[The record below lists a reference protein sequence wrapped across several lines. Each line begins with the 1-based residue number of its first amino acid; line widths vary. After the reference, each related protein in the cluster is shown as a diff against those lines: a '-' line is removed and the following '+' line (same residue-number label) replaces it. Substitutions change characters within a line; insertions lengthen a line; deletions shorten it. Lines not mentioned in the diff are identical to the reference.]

1 MNATIN
7 KVHNSQL
14 IIFSFAYQKLEE
26 LMKTNAPKHITWI
39 ICLVLGILG
48 LLGQVATIPV
58 ISGIAFWLVVIGLGL
73 LLLATVLKDL

>member
-1 MNATIN
+1 
-7 KVHNSQL
+7 
-14 IIFSFAYQKLEE
+14 
-26 LMKTNAPKHITWI
+26 MKTNAPKHITWI